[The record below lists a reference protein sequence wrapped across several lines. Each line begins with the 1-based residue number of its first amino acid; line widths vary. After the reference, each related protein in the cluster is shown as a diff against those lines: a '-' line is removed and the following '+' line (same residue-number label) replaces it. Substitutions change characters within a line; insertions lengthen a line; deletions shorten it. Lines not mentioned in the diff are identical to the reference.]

1 MDDLERHLRSGGL
14 AAKDLEA
21 WQDGVL
27 SLLEKVRL
35 RESEFSQILGD
46 LQAQR
51 SEMTNGENRQR
62 NADTTKMGVE
72 ALQCNLLHLEERIQ
86 QLQQY
91 VGELWISLFLRII

>member
-1 MDDLERHLRSGGL
+1 MRSGGL